1 LSKKRVKYIQLLST
15 DKYMPIEESEPVIQT
30 TEDNPY
36 YSILIKC
43 DICDLHLYYNRVF
56 NKMDSLQI
64 KNSVVVCPS
73 CTRNIAI
80 SDLKALSTDD

>member
-1 LSKKRVKYIQLLST
+1 
-15 DKYMPIEESEPVIQT
+15 MPIEESEPIYQ
-30 TEDNPY
+30 EDEYHPVYN
-36 YSILIKC
+36 ILIKC
-43 DICDLHLYYNRVF
+43 DICSLHLYYNRVF

-80 SDLKALSTDD
+80 SDLKALSADD

>member
-1 LSKKRVKYIQLLST
+1 
-15 DKYMPIEESEPVIQT
+15 MPIEESEPIYQT
-30 TEDNPY
+30 DKDNPTY
-36 YSILIKC
+36 NILIKC
-43 DICDLHLYYNRVF
+43 DICSLHLYYNRVF

-80 SDLKALSTDD
+80 SDLKALSADD